1 MGVEKEYETDVGEE
15 GVLSYEFCYTKRG
28 ASAESYTKKATG
40 KDVGYEFCYTK
51 SGASAESYTKK
62 ATGKEDGYEFLIK
75 EEELMYYEFYQQVVE
90 LEVNCLDMQCRC
102 SKLSC

>member
-1 MGVEKEYETDVGEE
+1 MQQ
-15 GVLSYEFCYTKRG
+15 
-28 ASAESYTKKATG
+28 
-40 KDVGYEFCYTK
+40 
-51 SGASAESYTKK
+51 SYTKK

-75 EEELMYYEFYQQVVE
+75 EEELMYYEFCQQVVE